1 MIVILVCDVCH
12 CKDPL
17 SLFSHPPPSPGA
29 TVRMVIMHIRGMESS
44 WFLAQGSRCSWDCHH
59 VQLSHALYCAWLVP
73 SAGVLHNWLYVW
85 LVLWGAPPRPGPGC
99 NTMGLVFVGERG
111 LVLVSGVAVTAQTGL
126 TCSGKLAKSVVVSHT
141 AGLASIHLVVTA
153 GK

>member
-17 SLFSHPPPSPGA
+17 SLFSHTTPTHGA

-85 LVLWGAPPRPGPGC
+85 LVLWGAPPWSGPGC
-99 NTMGLVFVGERG
+99 RSVGLLLEGERCWVFASG
-111 LVLVSGVAVTAQTGL
+111 LAVTAQTGW
-126 TCSGKLAKSVVVSHT
+126 TCSGELTKSLVSHT
-141 AGLASIHLVVTA
+141 AGMVSSHLVVST